1 MDATQRQSFL
11 DLEIYQQLAS
21 AISANPGY
29 FQNSV
34 VDGSAYSNGPIPSH
48 YLLSQESMNRNLQHS
63 RGSLDLDEVLKGSA
77 GWDEAKSLM
86 PQTGSLPAY
95 ISNALSTVGQ
105 ANFPTMNSSKPVCRF
120 WPQGRCTYGANC
132 RFQHPAGMRGPQA
145 PAQSNVSH
153 CRYFP
158 QGRCHYGDQCRFKH
172 ESPPGRGLLALSG
185 SGTTSTSVGGAR
197 NSLTGAGPASLLH
210 PALSDPLLSS
220 STLQQR
226 LGLGGGSPMAGSSLL
241 CNTLGSGL
249 GSRGLDLLAATRGTS
264 DLENAQ
270 RNGYLGFPSP
280 GAGGDILLGNGI
292 AVAADDGDYHFS
304 GQQQMLKQ
312 VASLNGLNG
321 GNGSLSY

>member
-1 MDATQRQSFL
+1 MDATQRPFL
-11 DLEIYQQLAS
+11 DLELYQQIAN
-21 AISANPGY
+21 AISANQGY

-34 VDGSAYSNGPIPSH
+34 VDGSAYSNGAIPSH
-48 YLLSQESMNRNLQHS
+48 YLLSHRESISRNLQQS
-63 RGSLDLDEVLKGSA
+63 RGSLDLDDVLKGSA
-77 GWDEAKSLM
+77 NWDDAKNLM

-95 ISNALSTVGQ
+95 ISSALSTMGQ
-105 ANFPTMNSSKPVCRF
+105 ANFTTMNSSKPVCRF
-120 WPQGRCTYGANC
+120 WPQGRCTYGVNC
-132 RFQHPAGMRGPQA
+132 RFLHPPGMRGPQA

-172 ESPPGRGLLALSG
+172 ESPPGRGLMSLSG
-185 SGTTSTSVGGAR
+185 SGPSTSVGGTR

-226 LGLGGGSPMAGSSLL
+226 LGLGGGSPISGNGLL
-241 CNTLGSGL
+241 NTLGSGL
-249 GSRGLDLLAATRGTS
+249 GSRLDLLAATRGTS
-264 DLENAQ
+264 ALENAQ
-270 RNGYLGFPSP
+270 RNGYLGYPGP
-280 GAGGDILLGNGI
+280 GAAGDILLGNGI
-292 AVAADDGDYHFS
+292 AVGGDDVGDYSFA
-304 GQQQMLKQ
+304 GQQRMLKQ